1 MLFLWLSALIL
12 LAEGKLATPLVGL
25 SEESRWTYV
34 TKAMLAE
41 GRGTWTF
48 RAKMHR
54 PVNDTSE
61 ERPFLSLNIYQ
72 DDQWLTAL
80 EAPDCLDRLSP
91 STEKHIRI
99 PLNGTWSSPLFGS
112 LHQLKG
118 VHMWH
123 FAISDCAKN
132 LPEKAK
138 IRVEISIKTREGSEF
153 SYERENVLYV
163 YLVGAITLLWV
174 LGRGNLELWRRYR
187 RTEDWNSREVCLGV
201 AIALELLGLVL
212 QFLHLE
218 IYAYNG
224 YGVML
229 FDFFSQLCY
238 SFSQLLITI
247 LLILISTGWTL
258 TFRAFP
264 APEGYV
270 PVILLTVILTLG
282 TVAVSKVTADAHSQ
296 FSDYEGLAGWL
307 YLCTRL
313 LLWLWFLL
321 NIRSLR
327 PAVQGRTHDF
337 LLSFCLFSSLYFL
350 SMPCAV
356 VLSWLHP
363 PYQRVM
369 VLALA
374 GLIVQIAAFVQL
386 HWLFTDKEGS
396 YYRVSTASEGI
407 LPAKTRAD

>member
-1 MLFLWLSALIL
+1 MLCLWLCAL
-12 LAEGKLATPLVGL
+12 LAVAGGKLVAPLVGL

-61 ERPFLSLNIYQ
+61 ELPFLSLNIYQ
-72 DDQWLTAL
+72 DGQWLTAL
-80 EAPDCLDRLSP
+80 EASDCQAHLSP
-91 STEKHIRI
+91 STEKQIRI
-99 PLNGTWSSPLFGS
+99 PLNGTWSSPLVGS
-112 LHQLKG
+112 LQQLKG
-118 VHMWH
+118 VHMWY

-138 IRVEISIKTREGSEF
+138 IRVEVSIKTRDGSEF
-153 SYERENVLYV
+153 SYERESLLYI
-163 YLVGAITLLWV
+163 YAVGALTLLLT
-174 LGRGNLELWRRYR
+174 LGRRNIELWRRYR

-201 AIALELLGLVL
+201 AIALELTGLIL
-212 QFLHLE
+212 QFGHLGV
-218 IYAYNG
+218 YAYNG

-229 FDFFSQLCY
+229 FDFFSQLFH

-270 PVILLTVILTLG
+270 PVILLTIILNLA
-282 TVAVSKVTADAHSQ
+282 TVAVSKVTADSHSQ

-307 YLCTRL
+307 YLGTRL

-321 NIRSLR
+321 NLRSLR

-337 LLSFCLFSSLYFL
+337 LLSFGLFSSLYFL

-407 LPAKTRAD
+407 LPGKTRAN